1 MAKTFVFVIFF
12 GKNLYF
18 PFLKICRKFEGTD
31 AAPFRRGSPRA
42 GHRHLEITVARLCEK
57 QVFD

>member
-1 MAKTFVFVIFF
+1 MLQ
-12 GKNLYF
+12 KNL
-18 PFLKICRKFEGTD
+18 FLSFFLAKICRNVEGTD
-31 AAPFRRGSPRA
+31 AVPFHGVPLVT